1 MRIIGLTGGIACGK
15 STVTSHLTHLDI
27 PFVDCDLI
35 ARKVVAQGTP
45 ALAEIEKLFGSSV
58 ILENGELNRKQL
70 GNIIFNDK
78 SQNKVLGGIMGPA
91 IQKQI
96 IWEIIIAFIKGKQL
110 VFIDAPTLYETSS
123 LVSMCGEIVV
133 VAVDE
138 DVQLERLMARD
149 QSTREEATA
158 RITSQLPLEKKIHH
172 PSTTEVLYNH
182 GDVKDLNRAVE
193 NMVSR
198 LQGRAGVL
206 HHVLTLPGILL
217 LLGVGVLGYSRL

>member
-1 MRIIGLTGGIACGK
+1 MYPPGQVSLRNPTCGCA
-15 STVTSHLTHLDI
+15 V
-27 PFVDCDLI
+27 VV
-35 ARKVVAQGTP
+35 VVAV
-45 ALAEIEKLFGSSV
+45 EE
-58 ILENGELNRKQL
+58 
-70 GNIIFNDK
+70 
-78 SQNKVLGGIMGPA
+78 
-91 IQKQI
+91 
-96 IWEIIIAFIKGKQL
+96 
-110 VFIDAPTLYETSS
+110 
-123 LVSMCGEIVV
+123 VV